1 MSGEKYIGL
10 DVHQA
15 TISVAVEVCML
26 ITRERYL
33 HFDNLDMSLPFI
45 SSNCSQCGREFNEV
59 PVSREQ
65 IDLVLMRIRARF
77 DAHECIPREAPAS
90 GMRIQ

>member
-1 MSGEKYIGL
+1 
-10 DVHQA
+10 
-15 TISVAVEVCML
+15 ML

-45 SSNCSQCGREFNEV
+45 SSNCSLCGREFKEA
-59 PVSREQ
+59 PVSGEH

-77 DAHECIPREAPAS
+77 DVPECTQETLEEWNAKSAS
-90 GMRIQ
+90 HLI

>member
-1 MSGEKYIGL
+1 
-10 DVHQA
+10 
-15 TISVAVEVCML
+15 ML

-45 SSNCSQCGREFNEV
+45 SSNCCLCGREFNEA
-59 PVSREQ
+59 PVSGEH

-77 DAHECIPREAPAS
+77 DAHECTARDPRKVECEVSEKSRFCNSAE
-90 GMRIQ
+90 